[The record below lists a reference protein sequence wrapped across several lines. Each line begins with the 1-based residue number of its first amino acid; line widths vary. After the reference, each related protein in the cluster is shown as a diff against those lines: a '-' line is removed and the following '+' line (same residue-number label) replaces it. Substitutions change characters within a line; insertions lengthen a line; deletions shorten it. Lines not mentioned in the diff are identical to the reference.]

1 MIFVT
6 IVNSPEGKFEETV
19 RALKRLVV
27 PEGVKIREF
36 LGLFGQPDSI
46 IIFETSDER
55 TAVDFVCH
63 LASYVNCKTQMALP
77 IDEFKWT
84 K

>member
-1 MIFVT
+1 MLFVT
-6 IVNSPEGKFEETV
+6 IVNAPEGKFEETV
-19 RALKRLVV
+19 RALKRLVI
-27 PEGVKIREF
+27 PDGVKIREF
-36 LGLFGQPDSI
+36 LGVFGQPDAI

-63 LASYVNCKTQMALP
+63 LATYMNCKTQMALP